1 MVFSELLATMRIFYQ
16 YIYFNKKTF
25 IGQFSTYL
33 LNIADAFR
41 SIGAVAR
48 FSRTFEPCL
57 CCGDAQKYPY
67 HQPSLAADHH
77 SVLSK
82 SKRRQFL
89 GGDPANSSSAVV
101 VYAAVVQMWAVG
113 DRSFLLYSAR

>member
-1 MVFSELLATMRIFYQ
+1 MR
-16 YIYFNKKTF
+16 NHAH
-25 IGQFSTYL
+25 G
-33 LNIADAFR
+33 
-41 SIGAVAR
+41 GAAPAR
-48 FSRTFEPCL
+48 GRLVNQVPVY
-57 CCGDAQKYPY
+57 GDAQKYPY
-67 HQPSLAADHH
+67 HQPSLAADYH
-77 SVLSK
+77 SALSK